1 MEGRSNP
8 KVSMVVAA
16 ILRID
21 SPTWFRMLL
30 SFAAARRWESCRARD
45 DEEVT
50 DDVDEDETMMNA
62 FVVDAAARKV
72 TTRT

>member
-1 MEGRSNP
+1 
-8 KVSMVVAA
+8 MVVAA
-16 ILRID
+16 IMRID

-45 DEEVT
+45 DEEVVT
-50 DDVDEDETMMNA
+50 DDVAPLIDEDDTMTNA

>member
-1 MEGRSNP
+1 
-8 KVSMVVAA
+8 MVVAA

-30 SFAAARRWESCRARD
+30 LFAAARRWESCRARD

-50 DDVDEDETMMNA
+50 DDGAPLIDEDEKMTNA